1 LYIIIAL
8 FLIPLFAF
16 FYIFPTKI
24 RFFGDQM
31 KRSFLMAL
39 CLSVVSAFAGIYDI
53 DEFTAK
59 DAGTP
64 DDYIVAEFG
73 GELKVAPADEVSSL
87 QSGRLVVR
95 QKFEDPFGESE
106 TSYQLYQGGK
116 GDLSSMTPLVADGVD
131 YSKLVTAKLY
141 TRRGAAADKDVE
153 KVYFD
158 GKAVYA
164 PGLSSA
170 VVYIDGS
177 PVTLKA
183 DESAAAASDDEE
195 ETVAAAPAV
204 PSSKAEE
211 CDEYDPDCEDDD
223 DEDYSNYKTSAPI
236 DDSDYSAS
244 DAARD
249 VGDRF
254 GIADEVRF
262 WTAVGLSA
270 LAVTAAV
277 VGIMQHSK
285 ANEAKDAYDDLKTLN
300 SQIKSACEGD
310 TKCEEIMVSQVHQES
325 WSLRDLENRM
335 YENKKTQDSYTSA
348 RNIWFGVS
356 AASIAGAV
364 VLFVW

>member
-1 LYIIIAL
+1 
-8 FLIPLFAF
+8 
-16 FYIFPTKI
+16 
-24 RFFGDQM
+24 M
-31 KRSFLMAL
+31 KRSLLMVL

-53 DEFTAK
+53 EEFSAK

-73 GELKVAPADEVSSL
+73 GELKVAPADEVATL

-116 GDLSSMTPLVADGVD
+116 GDLSSMTPMTAEGVD
-131 YSKLVTAKLY
+131 YSKLVNAKLY

-164 PGLSSA
+164 PGLSTA

-177 PVTLKA
+177 PVTLKG
-183 DESAAAASDDEE
+183 DESASASDDEE

-204 PSSKAEE
+204 PSSKAQE
-211 CDEYDPDCEDDD
+211 CDEYDPDCEDEDD
-223 DEDYSNYKTSAPI
+223 DDYSSYKTSAPVDNSA
-236 DDSDYSAS
+236 DDRDYAAT

-277 VGIMQHSK
+277 IGIIDHSK
-285 ANEAKDAYDDLKTLN
+285 ANEARDAYDSLNELSDLTVRR
-300 SQIKSACEGD
+300 CEGNA
-310 TKCEEIMVSQVHQES
+310 TCEEIMVSYVKSQD
-325 WSLRDLENRM
+325 LRGLQNRIDQ
-335 YENKKTQDSYTSA
+335 NKKTQDSYTSA
-348 RNIWFGVS
+348 RNIWFGIS

>member
-1 LYIIIAL
+1 
-8 FLIPLFAF
+8 
-16 FYIFPTKI
+16 
-24 RFFGDQM
+24 M
-31 KRSFLMAL
+31 KRSLLMVL
-39 CLSVVSAFAGIYDI
+39 CLSIVSAFAGAYDI

-73 GELKVAPADEVSSL
+73 GKLKVAPADEVSSL
-87 QSGRLVVR
+87 QEGRLVVR

-106 TSYQLYQGGK
+106 TSYQLYQGAA
-116 GDLSSMTPLVADGVD
+116 GDLSSLTAMTAEGVD
-131 YSKLVTAKLY
+131 YSQLVNAKLY
-141 TRRGAAADKDVE
+141 ERRGMSADKDVE

-164 PGLSSA
+164 PGLTTA
-170 VVYIDGS
+170 IVFIDGS
-177 PVTLKA
+177 PVTLKGEEEA
-183 DESAAAASDDEE
+183 TSSDEE

-204 PSSKAEE
+204 PSNEAEE
-211 CDEYDPDCEDDD
+211 CDEDDDDCEEED
-223 DEDYSNYKTSAPI
+223 DEDYSSYQTSAPVDNTAA
-236 DDSDYSAS
+236 DDRDYAAS

-277 VGIMQHSK
+277 VGIMQHQK
-285 ANEAKDAYDDLKTLN
+285 ANEAKDAYDDLSGINESLLTICN
-300 SQIKSACEGD
+300 DDQTNPDMCRD
-310 TKCEEIMVSQVHQES
+310 MVSEKMANGDWTLKSLQE
-325 WSLRDLENRM
+325 RM
-335 YENKKTQDSYTSA
+335 DENKKTQDSYTTA

>member
-1 LYIIIAL
+1 
-8 FLIPLFAF
+8 
-16 FYIFPTKI
+16 
-24 RFFGDQM
+24 M
-31 KRSFLMAL
+31 KRSLLMVL

-53 DEFTAK
+53 EEFSAK

-73 GELKVAPADEVSSL
+73 GELKVAPADEVATL

-116 GDLSSMTPLVADGVD
+116 GDLSSMTPMTAEGVD
-131 YSKLVTAKLY
+131 YSKLVNAKLY

-164 PGLSSA
+164 PGLSTA

-177 PVTLKA
+177 PVTLKG
-183 DESAAAASDDEE
+183 DESASASDDEE

-204 PSSKAEE
+204 PSSKAQE
-211 CDEYDPDCEDDD
+211 CDEYDPDCEDEDD
-223 DEDYSNYKTSAPI
+223 DDYSSYKTSAPVDNSA
-236 DDSDYSAS
+236 DDRDYAAT

-277 VGIMQHSK
+277 IGVIDHSK
-285 ANEAKDAYDDLKTLN
+285 ANEARDAYDSLNELSDLTVRK
-300 SQIKSACEGD
+300 CEGNA
-310 TKCEEIMVSQVHQES
+310 TCEEIMVSYVKSQD
-325 WSLRDLENRM
+325 LRGLQNRIDQ
-335 YENKKTQDSYTSA
+335 NKKTQDSYTSA
-348 RNIWFGVS
+348 RNIWFGIS

>member
-1 LYIIIAL
+1 
-8 FLIPLFAF
+8 
-16 FYIFPTKI
+16 
-24 RFFGDQM
+24 M
-31 KRSFLMAL
+31 KRSLLMAL

-73 GELKVAPADEVSSL
+73 GELKVAPADEVATL
-87 QSGRLVVR
+87 QTGRIVVR

-106 TSYQLYQGGK
+106 TSYQLYQGAK
-116 GDLSSMTPLVADGVD
+116 GDLSSMTALTADGVD
-131 YSKLVTAKLY
+131 YSKLVKAKLY
-141 TRRGAAADKDVE
+141 TRRGQGADKDVE

-164 PGLSSA
+164 PGLSNA
-170 VVYIDGS
+170 VVYIDGK
-177 PVTLKA
+177 PVDLKGTA
-183 DESAAAASDDEE
+183 PAAEEDEE
-195 ETVAAAPAV
+195 ESVAAAPAV
-204 PSSKAEE
+204 PSSQAEE

-223 DEDYSNYKTSAPI
+223 DEDYSKYKTSAPVE
-236 DDSDYSAS
+236 DDRDYAASA
-244 DAARD
+244 AASD

-277 VGIMQHSK
+277 IGIVQHSK
-285 ANEAKDAYDDLKTLN
+285 ANEAKDAYDELHSLN
-300 SQIKSACEGD
+300 
-310 TKCEEIMVSQVHQES
+310 TKILATCGGNTQCEEILSAYAA
-325 WSLRDLENRM
+325 RDGWTLSDMQRRM
-335 YENKKTQDSYTSA
+335 NENKDTQDSYTTA

>member
-1 LYIIIAL
+1 
-8 FLIPLFAF
+8 
-16 FYIFPTKI
+16 
-24 RFFGDQM
+24 M
-31 KRSFLMAL
+31 KRSLLMVL
-39 CLSVVSAFAGIYDI
+39 CLSVVSAFASIYDI

-59 DAGTP
+59 DAGVP

-87 QSGRLVVR
+87 QSGRMVVR

-116 GDLSSMTPLVADGVD
+116 GDVSSMTPMTADGVD
-131 YSKLVTAKLY
+131 YSALVKAKLY
-141 TRRGAAADKDVE
+141 TRRGQAADKDVE

-170 VVYIDGS
+170 IVYINGKPVELKGS
-177 PVTLKA
+177 APVA
-183 DESAAAASDDEE
+183 EEEEEE

-204 PSSKAEE
+204 PSSKGEE

-223 DEDYSNYKTSAPI
+223 DEDYSKYKTSAPV
-236 DDSDYSAS
+236 DDDRDYAASSAAS
-244 DAARD
+244 D

-285 ANEAKDAYDDLKTLN
+285 ANEAKDAYDDLKGLN
-300 SQIKSACEGD
+300 AQILSACKGD
-310 TKCEEIMVSQVHQES
+310 SKCEEIMASQVRQES
-325 WSLRDLENRM
+325 WNLRDLQKRM
-335 YENKKTQDSYTSA
+335 DEDKKTQDSYTSA

-356 AASIAGAV
+356 AAAIAGAV

>member
-1 LYIIIAL
+1 
-8 FLIPLFAF
+8 
-16 FYIFPTKI
+16 
-24 RFFGDQM
+24 M
-31 KRSFLMAL
+31 KRSLLMVL
-39 CLSVVSAFAGIYDI
+39 CPSVVSAFAGIYDI
-53 DEFTAK
+53 EEFSAK

-73 GELKVAPADEVSSL
+73 GELKVAPADEVATL

-116 GDLSSMTPLVADGVD
+116 GDLSSMTPMTAEGVD
-131 YSKLVTAKLY
+131 YSKLVNAKLY

-164 PGLSSA
+164 PGLSTA

-177 PVTLKA
+177 PVTLKG
-183 DESAAAASDDEE
+183 DESASASDDEE

-204 PSSKAEE
+204 PSSKAQE
-211 CDEYDPDCEDDD
+211 CDEYDPDCEDEDD
-223 DEDYSNYKTSAPI
+223 DDYSSYKISAPVDNSA
-236 DDSDYSAS
+236 DDRDYAAT

-277 VGIMQHSK
+277 IGIIDHSK
-285 ANEAKDAYDDLKTLN
+285 ANEARDAYDSLNELSDLTVRK
-300 SQIKSACEGD
+300 CEGNA
-310 TKCEEIMVSQVHQES
+310 TCEEIMVSYVKSQD
-325 WSLRDLENRM
+325 LRGLQNRIDQ
-335 YENKKTQDSYTSA
+335 NKKTQDSYTSA
-348 RNIWFGVS
+348 RNIWFGIS

>member
-1 LYIIIAL
+1 
-8 FLIPLFAF
+8 
-16 FYIFPTKI
+16 
-24 RFFGDQM
+24 M
-31 KRSFLMAL
+31 KRSLLMVL

-53 DEFTAK
+53 EEFSAK

-73 GELKVAPADEVSSL
+73 GELKVAPADEVATL

-116 GDLSSMTPLVADGVD
+116 GDLSSMTPMTAEGVD
-131 YSKLVTAKLY
+131 YSKLVNAKLY

-164 PGLSSA
+164 PGLSTA

-177 PVTLKA
+177 PVTLKG
-183 DESAAAASDDEE
+183 DESASASDDEE

-204 PSSKAEE
+204 PSSKAQE
-211 CDEYDPDCEDDD
+211 CDEYDPDCEDEDD
-223 DEDYSNYKTSAPI
+223 DDYSSYKTSAPVDNSA
-236 DDSDYSAS
+236 DDRDYAAT

-277 VGIMQHSK
+277 IGIIDHSK
-285 ANEAKDAYDDLKTLN
+285 ANEARDAYDSLNELSDLTVRK
-300 SQIKSACEGD
+300 CEGNA
-310 TKCEEIMVSQVHQES
+310 TCEEIMVSYVKSQD
-325 WSLRDLENRM
+325 LRGLQNRIDQ
-335 YENKKTQDSYTSA
+335 NKKTQDSYTSA
-348 RNIWFGVS
+348 RNIWFGIS

>member
-1 LYIIIAL
+1 
-8 FLIPLFAF
+8 
-16 FYIFPTKI
+16 
-24 RFFGDQM
+24 M
-31 KRSFLMAL
+31 KRSLLMVL

-53 DEFTAK
+53 EEFSAK

-73 GELKVAPADEVSSL
+73 GELKVAPADEVATL

-116 GDLSSMTPLVADGVD
+116 GDLSSMTPMTAEGVD
-131 YSKLVTAKLY
+131 YSKLVNAKLY

-164 PGLSSA
+164 PGLSTA

-177 PVTLKA
+177 PVTLKG
-183 DESAAAASDDEE
+183 DESASASDDEE

-204 PSSKAEE
+204 PSSKAQE
-211 CDEYDPDCEDDD
+211 CDEYDPDCEDEDD
-223 DEDYSNYKTSAPI
+223 DDYSSYKISAPVDNSA
-236 DDSDYSAS
+236 DDRDYAAT

-254 GIADEVRF
+254 GIADEGRF

-277 VGIMQHSK
+277 IGIIDHSK
-285 ANEAKDAYDDLKTLN
+285 ANEARDAYDSLNELSDLTVRK
-300 SQIKSACEGD
+300 CEGNA
-310 TKCEEIMVSQVHQES
+310 TCEEIMVSYVKSQD
-325 WSLRDLENRM
+325 LRGLQNRIDQ
-335 YENKKTQDSYTSA
+335 NKKTQDSYTSA
-348 RNIWFGVS
+348 RNIWFGIS